1 MVSTV
6 HIRPRSSGSA
16 LKRSAVGAFA
26 LALGAAFTLTSCTLS
41 PTNSAI
47 SELHLFG
54 LPSAVDLDGRPGA
67 DGITVRIF
75 ASTATEPRGVPIRA
89 GTLEVLLFDGPL
101 RPGQPLPSKPLHVWS
116 LTPQQLLPLAS
127 ESKLG
132 TGYQLTLPWTGT
144 PPVRA
149 SVSVIARHTASATAR
164 PVFSGPASISM
175 R

>member
-1 MVSTV
+1 MASSIST
-6 HIRPRSSGSA
+6 RPRWSGVVHGIRA
-16 LKRSAVGAFA
+16 AGVAF
-26 LALGAAFTLTSCTLS
+26 LALGITLTSPSCALAPAHS
-41 PTNSAI
+41 HI

-54 LPSAVDLDGRPGA
+54 LPSAVDLDGRPGP

-75 ASTATEPRGVPIRA
+75 ASTATEPRGVPIRS
-89 GTLEVLLFDGPL
+89 GTLEILLFDGPL
-101 RPGQPLPSKPLHVWS
+101 PPGQPLPSKPLHVWS

-144 PPVRA
+144 PPTRA
-149 SVSVIARHTASATAR
+149 SVSVIARHTTSASAR